1 MYGSDYRSLMTV
13 IDRLYAAALEPSK
26 WPRFLSSMAS
36 MFEADNA
43 FINQIDH
50 QTRVMDYLG
59 LPQLN
64 RDRLPP
70 GHFSNLIDYD
80 PRWPSF
86 HARLARPVHCR
97 MEVGTERLQASR
109 AYREYLNPL
118 NIEYTMVV
126 CLPVRDHVTHDFG
139 LTRGRAARAF
149 DASECDLLNEFVP
162 HLARALEIH
171 RIRNQDNALPIRS
184 APPSEPPPASGQDIL
199 ERNFGLSPAQA
210 RLTML
215 LMTGQSVKDIAA
227 TLGIVDDSVRQYL
240 KRIYRKTG
248 THRQTDLVRIASH
261 ALTVN
266 GKE

>member
-1 MYGSDYRSLMTV
+1 MHGSDYRSLMTV
-13 IDRLYAAALEPSK
+13 IDRLYAAALESSK

-43 FINQIDH
+43 FISQIDH
-50 QTRVMDYLG
+50 QTRVMDYRG

-64 RDRLPP
+64 RELLPP
-70 GHFSNLIDYD
+70 GRYPDLIDYD

-109 AYREYLNPL
+109 TYREYLNPL

-126 CLPVRDHVTHDFG
+126 CLPVRDHATHDFG
-139 LTRGRAARAF
+139 LTRGRAGKAF
-149 DASECDLLNEFVP
+149 NASECDLLSELVP

-171 RIRNQDNALPIRS
+171 RIRNQNDARPIGS
-184 APPSEPPPASGQDIL
+184 APPSEPPSASGQDIL
-199 ERNFGLSPAQA
+199 ARNFGLSPTQA

-215 LMTGQSVKDIAA
+215 LMTGQRVKDIAA
-227 TLGIVDDSVRQYL
+227 ILGIADDSARQYL

-261 ALTVN
+261 ALTIN
-266 GKE
+266 GRK

>member
-1 MYGSDYRSLMTV
+1 MHGSDYRSLMTV
-13 IDRLYAAALEPSK
+13 IDKLYAAALEPSK

-43 FINQIDH
+43 FISQLDH

-64 RDRLPP
+64 RDLLPP
-70 GHFSNLIDYD
+70 RRFSDLIEYD
-80 PRWPSF
+80 PRWPTF
-86 HARLARPVHCR
+86 HAQVGRPVHCR
-97 MEVGTERLQASR
+97 MELGTERLQASR
-109 AYREYLNPL
+109 TYREYLNPL
-118 NIEYTMVV
+118 NIEYTILVP
-126 CLPVRDHVTHDFG
+126 LPVRDHVTHDFG
-139 LTRGRAARAF
+139 LTRGRAGKAF
-149 DASECDLLNEFVP
+149 DASECDLLGELVP

-171 RIRNQDNALPIRS
+171 RMRKDAMAFRS
-184 APPSEPPPASGQDIL
+184 VPPSEPSAASRQDTL

-227 TLGIVDDSVRQYL
+227 TLGIADDSARQYL

-248 THRQTDLVRIASH
+248 THRQTDLIRIASH
-261 ALTVN
+261 ALTI
-266 GKE
+266 KDSE